1 MRCSNTILNFAR
13 VIAPEKNGI
22 PGRLG
27 CWLLL
32 LTVAIQVG
40 CFDAEVII
48 ASRRAI
54 AIRARLE
61 EVDLGEYRVTLPQFT
76 EHSDPAQL
84 DFHIFGQVANREL
97 KAVKKALEDYGPE
110 IHHQLILEARS
121 LSEQELEDP
130 ELTSL
135 REDIA
140 KVVNETLDG
149 DPVQLIGFYKFSYS
163 SF

>member
-1 MRCSNTILNFAR
+1 MICSSNNSNFAS
-13 VIAPEKNGI
+13 ANSPEKNRI
-22 PGRLG
+22 PSRLG

-32 LTVAIQVG
+32 LVSTIQVG
-40 CFDAEVII
+40 CFDADVII

-61 EVDLGEYRVTLPQFT
+61 EVDLGEYRVTLPQFA
-76 EHSDPAQL
+76 ELSDPAQL
-84 DFHIFGQVANREL
+84 NFHVFGHVANRDL

-130 ELTSL
+130 LLTSL

-140 KVVNETLDG
+140 KVVNETLEG
-149 DPVQLIGFYKFSYS
+149 NPVQSVGFYQFSYS